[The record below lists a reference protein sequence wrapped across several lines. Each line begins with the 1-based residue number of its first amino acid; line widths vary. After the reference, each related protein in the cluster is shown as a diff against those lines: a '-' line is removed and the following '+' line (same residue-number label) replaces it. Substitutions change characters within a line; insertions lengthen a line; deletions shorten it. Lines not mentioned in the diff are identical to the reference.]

1 MDKNFLLTTDLA
13 KRLFFEVAKDLPI
26 IDYHNHL
33 SAQDILMNKKFTDI
47 TQLWLA
53 ADPYKHRL
61 MRICGVP
68 EHYITGTAGSFE
80 KFQKFCEIFPGL
92 VGTPV
97 YDWSIMEL
105 TQIFGITETPSLDTA
120 KVIWEKA
127 NALLQT
133 DSFSA
138 QGLLNRF
145 PIAHNAPCVSIL
157 DDVSGFSAVKN
168 LCPSLR
174 GDDMVSP
181 TREFIQKL
189 GACTNVQIHN
199 LNSYIDAIKKQ
210 IALLDAAGCRFS
222 DHALD
227 AGFTYQSDDG
237 KNAARFSTLLAG
249 SLNEADSKAL
259 SCEILRRLGK
269 IYYDYKWNVQLHIG
283 ALRRTS
289 DRLRSL
295 AGAAGGYA
303 GIGNSLCIASVVS
316 FINDLE
322 KQNTLP
328 KIILFNLNPADNAM
342 LSVLSGSFSKDN
354 TPALISQGPAWWW
367 CDHIQGMKQMLDNFS
382 AYSVLSTFIGMTTD
396 SRSILSLVRH
406 EYFRRV
412 LCMWIGENAQKGIF
426 PADFNLWKPIVE
438 KICYGNANA
447 AISRR

>member
-33 SAQDILMNKKFTDI
+33 CVEDILSNRKFTDI
-47 TQLWLA
+47 THLWLA

-68 EHYITGTAGSFE
+68 EYYITGNASSFE

-105 TQIFGITETPSLDTA
+105 TQIFGIEETPSLDTA

-133 DSFSA
+133 DGFSA

-145 PIAHNAPCVSIL
+145 PITHNAPCVSIL
-157 DDVSGFSAVKN
+157 DDVSGFADFEN

-174 GDDMVSP
+174 GDDMVTP
-181 TREFIQKL
+181 TAEFIKRL
-189 GACTNVQIHN
+189 NPEIEN
-199 LNSYIDAIKKQ
+199 LDSYIQAIDQ
-210 IALLDAAGCRFS
+210 AVVRLDSVGCRFS

-227 AGFTYQSDDG
+227 AGFTYYPDDG
-237 KNAARFSTLLAG
+237 KNDDRFIAVLSENALA
-249 SLNEADSKAL
+249 EADKQAL
-259 SCEILRRLGK
+259 ACEILRRLGTL
-269 IYYDYKWNVQLHIG
+269 YCRYGWNVQLHIG

-303 GIGNSLCIASVVS
+303 GIGNSLCVASVVS

-322 KQNTLP
+322 NQDALP

-382 AYSVLSTFIGMTTD
+382 VYSVLSTFIGMTTD

-426 PADFNLWKPIVE
+426 PGDFDLWKPIVE